1 MTMAPISKQAR
12 VPVKAATRRRCLQ
25 TAREGL
31 GMPMV
36 SRLGQAALGT
46 KQGRS
51 AVVYNT
57 GNLLNIAFN
66 FTCIHFL
73 SIAI

>member
-1 MTMAPISKQAR
+1 MAPTSKQGP
-12 VPVKAATRRRCLQ
+12 VQVKAATRRRCLQ

-31 GMPMV
+31 GMPTL

-57 GNLLNIAFN
+57 GNSLNIAFDL
-66 FTCIHFL
+66 TCIHFL